1 MSEAQS
7 ERRRDRRMGE
17 SWTPPPRECFG
28 SVPRSER
35 TVTGTDDRITNLERL
50 VNELQTRNTLLEQR
64 GSMPWHSEKFNCI
77 PRFEPGIP
85 NLSAVQWI
93 HKIDQMAETNGWNQ
107 VTTIAHMQSRLT
119 GLAKKWY
126 DNLPK
131 YDYSWGEWKQN
142 ILKAFPD
149 NRDFAVALRTM
160 LARKKDD
167 NENWSQYYFDK
178 MELVRACELPEKHA
192 VSCIIDGIPN
202 EIIQTGARAGRY
214 ENPESLFS
222 SFLSTLTNRLHV
234 GRQEPV
240 NYRNKIPGRD
250 HLRNKEDRRA
260 HPYQRYKSKC
270 YNCRE
275 EGHLAN
281 VCTKPKKECTKCKRL
296 GHISANCKKSENV
309 SCKTVGAHDK
319 CYYIT
324 CEINGQKFLG
334 YVDTGCGGV
343 IVRKDVIDTL
353 KLKYSQTDKIIEGYN
368 NSVTQIL
375 GTVTVLLTVDCAEAN
390 VNVLIVENSVQTVPV
405 LIGQEFIKKNKILI
419 VRNNEMRVI
428 EDEETAPPGLGV
440 IPVKKIVLV
449 AEEDVEVLPGHVGYI
464 PVTNKQNLEGDVFIE
479 GQVRSLPMKEHLIVR
494 CVTKAC
500 QGCVSISEGKS
511 ENVQEIRD
519 KISTKIREEQ
529 TKSKVRFDAKRK
541 DAPKYKEGQQVL
553 VLKNV
558 GSNDG
563 RSRKL
568 LPKYDGPFIVKK
580 VLQHDRYYIED
591 LPGAQRAPRPYKGV
605 YAVDRMKPYNADAL
619 DDESDDSDH

>member
-1 MSEAQS
+1 
-7 ERRRDRRMGE
+7 
-17 SWTPPPRECFG
+17 
-28 SVPRSER
+28 
-35 TVTGTDDRITNLERL
+35 
-50 VNELQTRNTLLEQR
+50 
-64 GSMPWHSEKFNCI
+64 
-77 PRFEPGIP
+77 
-85 NLSAVQWI
+85 
-93 HKIDQMAETNGWNQ
+93 MAETNGWNQ

-167 NENWSQYYFDK
+167 NKNWSQYYFDK

-202 EIIQTGARAGRY
+202 EIIQTGARAWRY

-222 SFLSTLTNRLHV
+222 SFLSTVTNRLHV

-281 VCTKPKKECTKCKRL
+281 ACTKPKKECTKCKRL
-296 GHISANCKKSENV
+296 GHISAN
-309 SCKTVGAHDK
+309 
-319 CYYIT
+319 Y
-324 CEINGQKFLG
+324 
-334 YVDTGCGGV
+334 TGCGGV

-449 AEEDVEVLPGHVGYI
+449 AKEDVEVLPGHVGYI

-479 GQVRSLPMKEHLIVR
+479 GQ
-494 CVTKAC
+494 
-500 QGCVSISEGKS
+500 GKS
-511 ENVQEIRD
+511 ENVQQIRD

-605 YAVDRMKPYNADAL
+605 YAVDRMKAYNAEAL

>member
-35 TVTGTDDRITNLERL
+35 TVTGIVKISTTGTDDRITNLERL
-50 VNELQTRNTLLEQR
+50 VDEIQTRNTLLEQR
-64 GSMPWHSEKFNCI
+64 GSMPWYSEKFNCI

-178 MELVRACELPEKHA
+178 MELVRSCELPEKHA

-202 EIIQTGARAGRY
+202 EIIQTGARAERY

-234 GRQEPV
+234 RRQEPV
-240 NYRNKIPGRD
+240 NYCNKIPGRD

-281 VCTKPKKECTKCKRL
+281 ACTKPKKECTKCKRL

-390 VNVLIVENSVQTVPV
+390 VNVLILENSVQTVPV
-405 LIGQEFIKKNKILI
+405 LISQEFIKKNKILI

-500 QGCVSISEGKS
+500 QGCVSICNISDFPVVYNKNQIVARGDVCEQDTDIIHRTESET
-511 ENVQEIRD
+511 I
-519 KISTKIREEQ
+519 
-529 TKSKVRFDAKRK
+529 
-541 DAPKYKEGQQVL
+541 QVL
-553 VLKNV
+553 SAISKNNKPFTLSDITPLV
-558 GSNDG
+558 SYSLDENIKLQLL
-563 RSRKL
+563 KL
-568 LPKYDGPFIVKK
+568 LNEYRDCFAITTRGLLGDAFC
-580 VLQHDRYYIED
+580 ED
-591 LPGAQRAPRPYKGV
+591 AEFCSVAELIAHH
-605 YAVDRMKPYNADAL
+605 N
-619 DDESDDSDH
+619 